1 MTYFRDEGHFD
12 SLPWT
17 VYFHLGVAFLGQS
30 LLQLEKYSNC
40 KRQRIL
46 DQYGDMRH
54 QMAFQ
59 ILSLWS
65 HLGSLRL
72 HFIPG
77 KLVTVVGRHNFYFRL
92 LQLGIKTEISRVVIR
107 ISGYSW
113 TNRYKTLVPE
123 TLFTSHLCSSTA
135 FHANWSGS
143 VNNLNASRGVN
154 RNAFALRRKV

>member
-17 VYFHLGVAFLGQS
+17 VYFHLGVAFIAQS
-30 LLQLEKYSNC
+30 TLQVDKYSNC
-40 KRQRIL
+40 KKQRFL

-77 KLVTVVGRHNFYFRL
+77 KICL
-92 LQLGIKTEISRVVIR
+92 LL
-107 ISGYSW
+107 Y
-113 TNRYKTLVPE
+113 NPFL
-123 TLFTSHLCSSTA
+123 TLFTTHLLLLLPKY
-135 FHANWSGS
+135 
-143 VNNLNASRGVN
+143 VL
-154 RNAFALRRKV
+154 KVTFSLEIEAEERQQLFK